1 MAVNRTTS
9 APELLLALARDGG
22 APLRAQLEAQLREAV
37 GSGRLAGGVR
47 LPSSRVLAAELG
59 VSRGVVVEAYAQLVA
74 EGYLAVRR
82 GAAPVVVG
90 GAQRRRAGAPD
101 VPAGGAVGPS
111 SPDVQARPAVGP
123 SSPDLQARAA
133 VSPSSPDVQ
142 ARPAVSP
149 SAPDMQAR
157 PAAGAARRDIG
168 SPAPLRYDL
177 RPGTPDLALFP
188 RRAWAAAQ
196 RRALQE
202 AADAELGYPDPAGH
216 PRLRAALA
224 EYLGRVRGVDA
235 EASRIV
241 VCGGVAEVL
250 ALVARVLCARGA
262 VRLGVESPSHAETR
276 GLLAHH
282 GMHEVPVA
290 VDGDGIDVG
299 ALEAA
304 AVDAVLVTPAHQFPT
319 GVVLSAERRAALA
332 AWARRS
338 GALVIEDDYDAEYRY
353 DRAPIGAV
361 QGLAPEH
368 VVHAHS
374 VSKTL
379 APGMRLGWA
388 VLPSHLA
395 ADVAAEKRLSD
406 LGTPVLEQLALVSFL
421 GRGELDRHLRHT
433 RALYRRRRDALLAGL
448 PGLRAHGAAAGLHV
462 LVELPP
468 GASEADVAGAAA
480 ERGVA
485 VEPLGPHDTLGTR
498 PPALILGYSRLPEPA
513 LVEAARRLRA
523 AIEAVET
530 ASR

>member
-1 MAVNRTTS
+1 MDVNRTTS
-9 APELLLALARDGG
+9 APELLLALTRDGG

-37 GSGRLAGGVR
+37 GAGRLAGGVR
-47 LPSSRVLAAELG
+47 LPSSRGLAAELG

-74 EGYLAVRR
+74 EGYLTVRR
-82 GAAPVVVG
+82 GAAPVV
-90 GAQRRRAGAPD
+90 
-101 VPAGGAVGPS
+101 
-111 SPDVQARPAVGP
+111 
-123 SSPDLQARAA
+123 
-133 VSPSSPDVQ
+133 
-142 ARPAVSP
+142 
-149 SAPDMQAR
+149 
-157 PAAGAARRDIG
+157 AAGADRRREAAPDAAAGRAVRASALDVVARRDRG
-168 SPAPLRYDL
+168 PAAPLRYDL

-196 RRALQE
+196 RRALEE
-202 AADAELGYPDPAGH
+202 AADADLGYPDPAGH
-216 PRLRAALA
+216 PRLRVALA

-250 ALVARVLCARGA
+250 ALVARVLCARRA
-262 VRLGVESPSHAETR
+262 VRLGVESPSHADTR

-282 GMHEVPVA
+282 GMREVPIA
-290 VDGDGIDVG
+290 VDEEGIDVG

-319 GVVLSAERRAALA
+319 GVVLSAPRRAALA
-332 AWARRS
+332 AWARRN

-368 VVHAHS
+368 VIHAHS

-395 ADVAAEKRLSD
+395 AAVAAEKRHSD
-406 LGTPVLEQLALVSFL
+406 LGTPVLEQLALTAFL

-433 RALYRRRRDALLAGL
+433 RPLYRRRRDALLAGL

-462 LVELPP
+462 LVELPS
-468 GASEADVAGAAA
+468 GAGEADVVGAAA

-485 VEPLGPHDTLGTR
+485 VEPLGPHDALGTC
-498 PPALILGYSRLPEPA
+498 PSALILGYSRLPEPGLA
-513 LVEAARRLRA
+513 EAARRLRA
-523 AIEAVET
+523 AIAAVDRD
-530 ASR
+530 AG